1 MSGIF
6 YLVTSAVFMLF
17 AGLFLPVVIALA
29 TGDRQVM
36 QNLTV
41 LALLGTFFSL
51 LAVTAIS
58 GRIRALNRAQSL
70 LAVVIIWTVCP
81 LVAAMPFVVTAT
93 TDPLPALFEAVSG
106 LTTTGASTLHMD
118 GRISL
123 PLMVWRTELEWLGGY
138 LMLACVLHILAPSG
152 IGGLPRSGGRFFR
165 GEHELNRTIELD
177 RFLRLFLQYA
187 LATLIV
193 AVLFMMSGVEGFRA
207 MMFAMTAIAT
217 GGFVP
222 IEGALH
228 DTVGELAR
236 FLFALVLAIS
246 ATSLLW
252 QRVLLNDIRQ
262 AVRQTREAQWIL
274 GLIALLSIVYAT
286 RLVADGGSAA
296 GGSPLRALSE
306 GFFAAASIVSTSG
319 IEPRPGVIAV
329 LPELL
334 VLFLVL
340 AGASVFSTSG
350 GIKLYRIGGMVL
362 QARRELSLLI
372 FPSSI
377 DATEH
382 SAGTDNASA
391 FSAVWSVFISAVFVI
406 AIAAFLISLQSG
418 FEAGLTMAISLFANA
433 GAIYP
438 ALVPPGA
445 DSSAWPVFADLEALS
460 MWSAIIVML
469 LGRLEVLVVFA
480 ALNIN
485 YWINR

>member
-6 YLVTSAVFMLF
+6 YLATSAMVMLF
-17 AGLFLPVVIALA
+17 AGLFLPVLIAFA
-29 TGDRQVM
+29 TGDAQVM

-41 LALLGTFFSL
+41 LALLGTFVSL
-51 LAVTAIS
+51 LVVTAIS

-70 LAVVIIWTVCP
+70 LAVVIIWTICP
-81 LVAAMPFVVTAT
+81 LVAALPFVVTAT
-93 TDPLPALFEAVSG
+93 AGPLPALFEAVSG
-106 LTTTGASTLHMD
+106 LTTTGASTLHLEK
-118 GRISL
+118 SLPL
-123 PLMVWRTELEWLGGY
+123 PLMVWRTEIEWLGGY
-138 LMLACVLHILAPSG
+138 LMLACVLHILAPAG

-187 LATLIV
+187 LATLVV

-207 MMFAMTAIAT
+207 MMFAMTAIST
-217 GGFVP
+217 GGFLP
-222 IEGALH
+222 IDGTLH
-228 DTVGELAR
+228 DAVGPLTR
-236 FLFALVLAIS
+236 FLFALVLAVS

-252 QRVLLNDIRQ
+252 QRFLLSDIRQ

-274 GLIALLSIVYAT
+274 GLIALLSVIYAS
-286 RLVADGGSAA
+286 RLIADGGPSVD
-296 GGSPLRALSE
+296 GSPLRALGE

-319 IEPRPGVIAV
+319 IEPRPGVISAI
-329 LPELL
+329 PELV

-340 AGASVFSTSG
+340 AGASVFSTSS

-382 SAGTDNASA
+382 SAGTENASA

-406 AIAAFLISLQSG
+406 AVAAFLISLQTG
-418 FEAGLTMAISLFANA
+418 FEAGLTMAIALFANA
-433 GAIYP
+433 GAVYP

-445 DSSAWPVFADLEALS
+445 DSSAWPVFADLEPLS
-460 MWSAIIVML
+460 MWSAIIVMV

-480 ALNIN
+480 ALNIS

>member
-1 MSGIF
+1 MGGIF
-6 YLVTSAVFMLF
+6 FLVTSAVFMLF
-17 AGLFLPVVIALA
+17 AGLFLPVLIAVA
-29 TGDRQVM
+29 TGEGQAI

-41 LALLGTFFSL
+41 LAVLGTFFSL
-51 LAVTAIS
+51 LLVTAIS

-70 LAVVIIWTVCP
+70 LAVVIIWMICP
-81 LVAAMPFVVTAT
+81 LIAAMPFIVTAT
-93 TDPLPALFEAVSG
+93 VDPLPALFEAVSG
-106 LTTTGASTLHMD
+106 LTTTGASTLHQQ
-118 GRISL
+118 GGVSL

-138 LMLACVLHILAPSG
+138 LMLACVLHILAPAG

-165 GEHELNRTIELD
+165 GEHELNRTVELD

-187 LATLIV
+187 LATLVV
-193 AVLFMMSGVEGFRA
+193 AVLFMMSGVEGLSA
-207 MMFAMTAIAT
+207 MMFAMTAVAT
-217 GGFVP
+217 GGFLHFD
-222 IEGALH
+222 GALPE
-228 DTVGELAR
+228 TVGEFAR
-236 FLFALVLAIS
+236 FLFALTLAVS

-252 QRVLLNDIRQ
+252 QRFLLSDIRQ

-274 GLIALLSIVYAT
+274 GLIILLSVIYAT
-286 RLVADGGSAA
+286 RLVADDGSAV
-296 GGSPLRALSE
+296 GGSPFSALSE

-319 IEPRPGVIAV
+319 IEPRPGVIAL

-406 AIAAFLISLQSG
+406 AIAAFLISLQTG
-418 FEAGLTMAISLFANA
+418 FEAGLTMAISMFASA

-438 ALVPPGA
+438 TLIPPGA
-445 DSSAWPVFADLEALS
+445 DTQAWPLFADLEPLS
-460 MWSAIIVML
+460 MWTAMGVMVI
-469 LGRLEVLVVFA
+469 GRLEVLVVFA
-480 ALNIN
+480 ALNVN
-485 YWINR
+485 YWVNR

>member
-6 YLVTSAVFMLF
+6 YLVTSAVFLLF
-17 AGLFLPVVIALA
+17 AGLFLPVLIALA
-29 TGDRQVM
+29 TGDGRVM
-36 QNLTV
+36 QNLAV
-41 LALLGTFFSL
+41 LAVLGTFISL
-51 LAVTAIS
+51 LLVTAIS

-70 LAVVIIWTVCP
+70 LAVVIIWMICP
-81 LVAAMPFVVTAT
+81 LIAAMPFIVTAA

-106 LTTTGASTLHMD
+106 LTTTGASTL
-118 GRISL
+118 RLESQVSL

-138 LMLACVLHILAPSG
+138 LMLACVLHILAPAG

-165 GEHELNRTIELD
+165 GEHELNTTVELD

-187 LATLIV
+187 LATLVV

-207 MMFAMTAIAT
+207 MMFAMTTVAT
-217 GGFVP
+217 GGFLP
-222 IEGALH
+222 FDGTLQE
-228 DTVGELAR
+228 TTGEFTR
-236 FLFALVLAIS
+236 FLFALILAVS

-252 QRVLLNDIRQ
+252 QRLVLSDIRQ
-262 AVRQTREAQWIL
+262 AVRRTREAQWIL
-274 GLIALLSIVYAT
+274 SLIAVLTIVYAIH
-286 RLVADGGSAA
+286 LIANA
-296 GGSPLRALSE
+296 GPDIEASPARALSE

-319 IEPRPGVIAV
+319 IEPRPGVIAI

-377 DATEH
+377 DATEY

-406 AIAAFLISLQSG
+406 AVAAFLISLQSG
-418 FEAGLTMAISLFANA
+418 FEAGLTMAISLFASA

-438 ALVPPGA
+438 ALIPPGA
-445 DSSAWPVFADLEALS
+445 DVNLWPAFADLDSMS
-460 MWSAIIVML
+460 MWTAIFVML

-480 ALNIN
+480 ALNVN
-485 YWINR
+485 YWVNR